1 MADFAFT
8 RQDETS
14 VAAETTKIV
23 PLTCHGHSRPITHV
37 SFSSLLA
44 SSGTASQYYMISA
57 CKDNNPM
64 LRDGLTG
71 DWIGTFIGHKGA
83 VWSARLS
90 EDATLAATGSA
101 DFSAKVWDT
110 FTGETL
116 ATLQHNHIVRAVAF
130 PPQAK
135 PQVLATGGME
145 KKLRVY
151 DLSRATSEASPTNGV
166 NGTTTT
172 TNPADASPSYE
183 IGDSQ
188 HQGAIKSIVWSRDP
202 SIITT
207 ASDDKQIRWWDLR
220 TRTSIASHSI
230 DALPGSCE
238 LNAGLDHNPEGT
250 LSVAAGKNV
259 YFFDGARPGQL
270 IKHIKTNR
278 EVASVALNG
287 EARRF
292 VTGSP
297 SDTWVHL
304 WDWDRECELET
315 GRGHHG
321 PVWTTCFSPDGKLY
335 ATGSED
341 GTVKLWKF
349 AAGPYGLWR

>member
-1 MADFAFT
+1 MDFAFQ
-8 RQDETS
+8 RQDETAIS
-14 VAAETTKIV
+14 ETTKIV
-23 PLTCHGHSRPITHV
+23 PLTCHGHSRPITHL

-44 SSGTASQYYMISA
+44 NNPSSGASQFYIITA

-90 EDATLAATGSA
+90 DDATLAATGSA

-130 PPQAK
+130 PPGIRTG
-135 PQVLATGGME
+135 VVATGGME
-145 KKLRVY
+145 KKLRVW
-151 DLSRATSEASPTNGV
+151 DLGAAVVGTPGGTVNGV
-166 NGTTTT
+166 NGTGNTMT
-172 TNPADASPSYE
+172 PSYE
-183 IGDSQ
+183 IGEGV
-188 HQGAIKSIVWSRDP
+188 HQGAIKSIVWTRD
-202 SIITT
+202 SNILVT
-207 ASDDKQIRWWDLR
+207 AADDKKIRWWDLR
-220 TRTSIASHSI
+220 NRACIATYDI
-230 DALPGSCE
+230 DALPTSCE
-238 LNAGLDHNPEGT
+238 LNSGLDDTPHGT
-250 LSVAAGKNV
+250 LSVAAGKNI
-259 YFFDGARPGQL
+259 YFFSGSQPGQL
-270 IKHIKTNR
+270 LKHIKTDR

-287 EARRF
+287 AQRRF

-297 SDTWVHL
+297 SDTWVHV
-304 WDWDRECELET
+304 WDYDLERELET

-321 PVWTTCFSPDGKLY
+321 PVWTTGFSPDGMLY

-341 GTVKLWKF
+341 GTVKMWKF
-349 AAGPYGLWR
+349 AGGAYGLWR